1 MSIKYRSQVTSKY
14 IFATAGSLV
23 SCCKNCIHY
32 FNSFCLFNSY
42 IYTTLPSIYKH
53 SSPYHNKHWRYDIYS
68 HKTKPE
74 YQLRPAFQPINHGHG
89 ANNDT
94 FADKPKQLPH
104 YEKIPD
110 QWDALTHTLE
120 SILQKPSQPTVANW
134 ANDLALSW
142 PKRRHDPCHN
152 NNGDQVTQTAH
163 SMNLIF
169 FLQTQTICKVRSP
182 RNPRTTGYS
191 PIWFGCCCH
200 HDNHLAGTPNTKYW
214 LAAGFQLACG
224 QNRQWNRIGP
234 RCRHNK
240 LHAN

>member
-53 SSPYHNKHWRYDIYS
+53 SPLYPNKHWRYDIYS

-74 YQLRPAFQPINHGHG
+74 YQLLPAFQPINHGHG

-169 FLQTQTICKVRSP
+169 FFADPDHMQSAVPEESQDHWLQSNLVRLLLSP
-182 RNPRTTGYS
+182 R
-191 PIWFGCCCH
+191 
-200 HDNHLAGTPNTKYW
+200 
-214 LAAGFQLACG
+214 
-224 QNRQWNRIGP
+224 
-234 RCRHNK
+234 
-240 LHAN
+240 